1 MMHPK
6 KTCLPLQ
13 SGGREKRWP
22 YEEYYFGEKD
32 DEGRKNGQAEQHW
45 TGAESLEWFIGTML
59 HDTMHGDGDY
69 RWRYKDPDGSF
80 VTYEGRFFANQMHGY
95 GMMSYP
101 DGRVFTGLYY
111 KDNRWGPGVERHLLK
126 SNVGFWRGSRL
137 ARLSWRPA
145 GPTVAPNLAGGPQF
159 NFDLEL
165 YRIVLW
171 RNIKI
176 IDESNAALDIL
187 KACGANPLE
196 ASKKWKKLYPKFCT
210 DVNSEL
216 FNKDIFDY
224 KYYGKK
230 MITLSEDG
238 QEKLEKTIGEV
249 DENKMSLDEKE
260 DDEPPCYLSWN
271 NSDMLLHM
279 MKHCYMHDKQRAKI
293 GLNLQDML
301 SGYRKKFRPASAHEL
316 HCRSLLL
323 ASFNGDI
330 YNVTQLVNEKDIYP
344 DVADSQGNTALMYAT
359 CGDNTDVIHF
369 LVEAG
374 ATVNSYNDSCCTP
387 LGVALLRYLC
397 VAKDISRSAFLPA
410 ILPPKQAKVAIGPQK
425 NSAVEWQ
432 IMRDTAQDTLPILQ
446 TDIKITVSTQIDT
459 KSKSS
464 ISTPSISRPKTG
476 TSQRNLSSGSKQHKQ
491 ENLGTTVYDSDDEMI
506 LCTEKKLFLYIDGE
520 YRSKLAKQ
528 MAPQKI
534 IAGAPVSTPYLFT
547 VCDIVK
553 DIDGTQEALQASKIE
568 MTGSNKHDKITK
580 NKSKQSFIIKPRTQS
595 KFKQIKEEIEIDEKD
610 DKVKLETLSKIELT
624 INQLLSDGADPTL
637 VKCPQP
643 AILLAMKSGYLD
655 IVKHMVSYGV
665 NVDEKFPEMHDYTVL
680 DMVISEQFSP
690 DNLAMISTL
699 LELGADTCHRLK
711 IEDSTQDPDQKP
723 GLTEGPTLLHAVVMK
738 KHCHYQFE
746 EEIRRKEIQL
756 LLQHNADP
764 TAQYKGQSPIDC
776 AMHKDLNLLD
786 PFIKHP
792 GTNLNCI
799 INNHHHTI
807 LVKLFSREFFRTNLS
822 IDKTHIL
829 TNLLLYGADPLIQ
842 CYDKD
847 VHYENLF
854 EFAQKTLNEMQISA
868 PSNSVSPGTL
878 ADGKIEKNKN
888 QTKVKANKP
897 KRASKVKLSSL
908 TEEGKK
914 KDKMSESD
922 TYGVTL
928 SLAQDCTRV
937 LYIRWL
943 QGTLVKELVNVIDRY
958 KHRHWTMIIKEHKNA
973 HRISIWVNTAR
984 CLEIWD
990 VLKTSHDRKYRDE
1003 NILKKLLQIIH
1014 FYQKRTQMNLKIT
1027 PNMTAVEKTEI
1038 EKEVGL
1044 MMRDHKIGRIL
1055 TETEAWH
1062 RPYVKPEL
1070 FRGTHKKFLICYEC
1084 CLPLLCLP
1092 PEEKRIVCD
1101 FCGLVSFCNLSCLT
1115 NNIKQIS
1122 AHPCSEKLKDLYI
1135 TPFDYDSELKP
1146 PTLTTY

>member
-1 MMHPK
+1 MKPAETL
-6 KTCLPLQ
+6 TCLPTAHIQ
-13 SGGREKRWP
+13 TAQEKCWP

-32 DEGRKNGQAEQHW
+32 DEGRKNGHGEQHW
-45 TGAESLEWFIGTML
+45 TGAESLEWYIGTML

-111 KDNRWGPGVERHLLK
+111 KDNRWGPGVEHHLLK
-126 SNVGFWRGSRL
+126 SNVGLWRGSRL

-145 GPTVAPNLAGGPQF
+145 GPTVAPNLACGLQF
-159 NFDLEL
+159 NFDLDL
-165 YRIVLW
+165 FRIVLW
-171 RNIKI
+171 SNIKI
-176 IDESNAALDIL
+176 MGESNTALDL
-187 KACGANPLE
+187 LNWYEANPLE
-196 ASKKWKKLYPKFCT
+196 AKKKWHKLYPKYCT
-210 DVNSEL
+210 DINSEL
-216 FNKDIFDY
+216 FNKDLFDY
-224 KYYGKK
+224 KYYGNK
-230 MITLSEDG
+230 IFSLSEAG
-238 QEKLEKTIGEV
+238 KEKLKKTIEDA
-249 DENKMSLDEKE
+249 DENNESPEEMNKDEA
-260 DDEPPCYLSWN
+260 PCYLSWN
-271 NSDMLLHM
+271 NNQVILHM

-293 GLNLQDML
+293 GLNLQDIL
-301 SGYRKKFRPASAHEL
+301 SGFRKKFRPASAHEL

-330 YNVTQLVNEKDIYP
+330 SNVTQLVNDKDIYP

-359 CGDNTDVIHF
+359 CGDNTDVMHF

-397 VAKDISRSAFLPA
+397 VANDVPRSAILPA
-410 ILPPKQAKVAIGPQK
+410 ILPPKLDKLAFEPRRKT
-425 NSAVEWQ
+425 AVEWQ
-432 IMRDTAQDTLPILQ
+432 ITRDTTQDTLQTFHTDNNLKSTILTELINRSKHQ
-446 TDIKITVSTQIDT
+446 ASQQNVPSST
-459 KSKSS
+459 KPNKKESVCLK
-464 ISTPSISRPKTG
+464 R
-476 TSQRNLSSGSKQHKQ
+476 
-491 ENLGTTVYDSDDEMI
+491 YDSDEDEDF
-506 LCTEKKLFLYIDGE
+506 CDEKKLFLYVQANF
-520 YRSKLAKQ
+520 RSNLAKQ
-528 MAPQKI
+528 FTSVKKNCAVTPM
-534 IAGAPVSTPYLFT
+534 STPYLFT

-553 DIDGTQEALQASKIE
+553 NIDAPPEESHEANLEKTGTHKKIDRTAKKSSFETKKNNNKTLSNFDRTEEDIDLIKSYE
-568 MTGSNKHDKITK
+568 NDKHK
-580 NKSKQSFIIKPRTQS
+580 
-595 KFKQIKEEIEIDEKD
+595 
-610 DKVKLETLSKIELT
+610 TLSKIKLT
-624 INQLLSDGADPTL
+624 ITQLLSDGADPTL

-643 AILLAMKSGYLD
+643 AILLAMKSGCLD
-655 IVKHMVSYGV
+655 IVKQMVSYGV
-665 NVDEKFPEMHDYTVL
+665 NVDEKFPELHDYTVL
-680 DMVISEQFSP
+680 DMVILEQFST

-711 IEDSTQDPDQKP
+711 IKNETHDPDQKP

-738 KHCHYQFE
+738 KPCHHQFE
-746 EEIRRKEIQL
+746 EEIRRKEIRL
-756 LLQHNADP
+756 LLEHNADP

-807 LVKLFSREFFRTNLS
+807 LVKLFSREYFRTNLS

-829 TNLLLYGADPLIQ
+829 TDLMLYGADPLIE
-842 CYDKD
+842 CYDNE
-847 VHYENLF
+847 HRYENLF
-854 EFAQKTLNEMQISA
+854 KFAEKTLNEMEHIRHPGGPDA
-868 PSNSVSPGTL
+868 SNASVSKEKSKKGT
-878 ADGKIEKNKN
+878 NKSK
-888 QTKVKANKP
+888 TKVKANKA
-897 KRASKVKLSSL
+897 KIARKGKLPAL
-908 TEEGKK
+908 AEEGKK
-914 KDKMSESD
+914 KDKMSASD
-922 TYGVTL
+922 TYGITL

-943 QGTLVKELVNVIDRY
+943 QGKLVKELVNIIDRF

-984 CLEIWD
+984 CLDIWD
-990 VLKTSHDRKYRDE
+990 ILKTSRNRKYEDE

-1055 TETEAWH
+1055 TETEAWNG
-1062 RPYVKPEL
+1062 PYVKPEL
-1070 FRGTHKKFLICYEC
+1070 FRETHKKFAICFEC

-1092 PEEKRIVCD
+1092 AEEKRIVCH
-1101 FCGLVSFCNLSCLT
+1101 FCELVSFCNLSCLT
-1115 NNIKQIS
+1115 NNLMKING
-1122 AHPCSEKLKDLYI
+1122 HPCSEKLEDHYLNL
-1135 TPFDYDSELKP
+1135 PSPE
-1146 PTLTTY
+1146 